1 MSAAHLEPSPT
12 ASDSKR
18 WWGLLTLIV
27 LFRIGG
33 NAANRLFYP
42 FLPILQRGLGVS
54 FEAMAQALSW
64 RVVAPLLAVPMTLW
78 VERRN
83 PQWGLMLGVALFLM
97 GYGGLGL
104 WPSWPLFVFAVMAV
118 LVGKVV
124 SDAAL
129 QDWISRRVPYHRR
142 GLPLAFIEVGW
153 SLSFFVGMP
162 LLAWLFARGPWTLP
176 FIVLAGFITLTGL
189 LLYGGLNR
197 NHRAEGHSE
206 TESVTWEWR
215 LSPMDVRGF
224 WQRHGPYLKRGVL
237 PGLWF
242 GFACLVA
249 NEMVGLVFGDWL
261 YQVHGLRVQ
270 GLGLAAMAIGVGEL
284 LGEVVAMTAAD
295 PLGKRR
301 VVTAGLV
308 LNTLVALALPYV
320 GGWSV
325 TAALVALALFFF
337 TFEFALVS
345 AIPLMSGVW
354 PQHRALT
361 MAAFAVA
368 LVWGRSTAAALT
380 PWVYLPWGVLGSAL
394 TAALWNA
401 LALVGVWRL
410 REGETSPYLAQSCPG
425 TGSEEER

>member
-1 MSAAHLEPSPT
+1 MSGTQTEASPT
-12 ASDSKR
+12 PSVHPGR
-18 WWGLLTLIV
+18 WWGLLVLIV

-42 FLPILQRGLGVS
+42 FLPLLQRGLGVS
-54 FEAMAQALSW
+54 FEAMTQALSW
-64 RVVAPLLAVPMTLW
+64 RVVAPVVAVPLTLW
-78 VERRN
+78 VERRR
-83 PQWGLMLGVALFLM
+83 PQWGLLLGVALFLL

-104 WPSWPLFVFAVMAV
+104 WPSWPLFVLAVMAV

-129 QDWISRRVPYHRR
+129 QDWISRQVPYHRR
-142 GLPLAFIEVGW
+142 GLPLAFIELAW
-153 SLSFFVGMP
+153 SLSFFAGMP

-176 FIVLAGFITLTGL
+176 FLALAGFITLTGL

-197 NHRAEGHSE
+197 NHREEGSAPFR
-206 TESVTWEWR
+206 SGGGWR
-215 LSPMDVRGF
+215 LHPADVRAL
-224 WQRHGPYLKRGVL
+224 WQRHGRYVKQGVL

-261 YQVHGLRVQ
+261 YRVHGLRVQ

-301 VVTAGLV
+301 VVAAGLV

-368 LVWGRSTAAALT
+368 LVWGRSAAAALT

-401 LALVGVWRL
+401 LALVGVWHL
-410 REGETSPYLAQSCPG
+410 QEGESTP
-425 TGSEEER
+425 TERV